1 MTDSQRSA
9 LIEPRHAGELAN
21 ARASEFGVP
30 TRGLGTNWR
39 ARWAATVLRGSGY
52 DRDMEPRVIT
62 AAEPEWMTSAEHDR
76 VQGPIDALGPDESST
91 QRVSHDRLVKVSRC
105 V

>member
-1 MTDSQRSA
+1 MPIPATLNHDSPAMVQ
-9 LIEPRHAGELAN
+9 
-21 ARASEFGVP
+21 VP

-62 AAEPEWMTSAEHDR
+62 AAELERMISAEHDR
-76 VQGPIDALGPDESST
+76 VQGPIDAERGEPETCSPEPCCGTRRSG
-91 QRVSHDRLVKVSRC
+91 VAHA
-105 V
+105 